1 MMRNLMLGPL
11 LMLAVGVVLANEVP
25 EDKAVPAG
33 DTAQPQ
39 AKDVQAREDNARDGT
54 ETQPESEEAVAAQSE
69 QAQASPENAQD
80 GTPSGPKTVSGM
92 SILGNQE
99 APKSLVIV
107 PWKSSEIGDSLA
119 ISTLLDDSRQP
130 IDREV
135 FLRALSYY
143 EIMSERTP

>member
-1 MMRNLMLGPL
+1 MMRNLMLVPL

-33 DTAQPQ
+33 DTARSQ
-39 AKDVQAREDNARDGT
+39 AKDVQTRDDNARDGT
-54 ETQPESEEAVAAQSE
+54 EAQPESEEAVAAQSE
-69 QAQASPENAQD
+69 QAQASPEDAQD
-80 GTPSGPKTVSGM
+80 GTPAGPKRVSGM